1 MAVSTAGETTAL
13 GPRRL
18 PEGFQAADSATLAVV
33 AIVALLCVPARMIL
47 RGLPLSVTPAD
58 VVGLALGLFWL
69 FAQSTTTLG
78 AAKGRNPARTGLFLY
93 LAASLAVYG
102 HAAFGYL
109 EKDELNLMDHALV
122 VLVGGIGLGLAVCD
136 GIASRRRL
144 DLVMRGMVVTGVVV
158 SIVGGFQSILEFD
171 LTAYMAL
178 PFLQANGVEGITN
191 VLARDDLNRVAATL
205 GHPIEFAVVSAMILP
220 VAVHYAVHA
229 RDRGSSPLRWW
240 FCTAMIAMGLVYS
253 VSRTG
258 VIAVATVG
266 VVLMAGWPA
275 RRRLRAL
282 GVVFGFLV
290 VVQIVMPGVL
300 GTFYR
305 LFAGFGSDDSIR
317 YRVHDY
323 PNALEEFLR
332 HPWLGRGLATW
343 YAPKHQVFDNQYL
356 LTLVESGIVG
366 VLAFLAL
373 VGTGVYAAQRARHL
387 TSDPVLRDLALSMT
401 APLLVPVVCS
411 ITFDQLSYPAATGL
425 MFLQAGAAGA
435 LLRVV
440 RKENAAAG
448 KSLSPRT
455 PEVRPYS

>member
-1 MAVSTAGETTAL
+1 MTVSTAGEATHAAPPPL
-13 GPRRL
+13 R
-18 PEGFQAADSATLAVV
+18 ESFQAADSATVAVV
-33 AIVALLCVPARMIL
+33 AVVALLCVPARTIL

-58 VVGLALGLFWL
+58 LAGLLAGLLWL
-69 FAQSTTTLG
+69 FGQATTTLG
-78 AAKGRNPARTGLFLY
+78 ASKGRNPVRSGLFAY

-109 EKDELNLMDHALV
+109 PGDELNLMDHGLV
-122 VLVGGIGLGLAVCD
+122 VLVGGIGLGLGVCD
-136 GIASRRRL
+136 GIANRRRL
-144 DLVMRGMVVTGVVV
+144 DLVMKGIIVAGVVV
-158 SIVGGFQSILEFD
+158 SIVGGFQSVLEFD
-171 LTAYMAL
+171 LTRYMTL
-178 PFLQANGVEGITN
+178 PFLQANSVEGTAN

-205 GHPIEFAVVSAMILP
+205 GHPIEFAVVSVMILP
-220 VAVHYAVHA
+220 IAVHYALHA
-229 RDRGSSPLRWW
+229 RDRGDSPRRWW
-240 FCTAMIAMGLVYS
+240 FCTAMIAMGLAYS

-258 VIAVATVG
+258 IIALATVG

-282 GVVFGFLV
+282 GVVLGFLV
-290 VVQIVMPGVL
+290 LVQILMPGVL
-300 GTFYR
+300 STFYR

-323 PNALEEFLR
+323 PNALAEFLR

-366 VLAFLAL
+366 VAAFLAL
-373 VGTGVYAAQRARHL
+373 LATGVYAVQRARRL

-401 APLLVPVVCS
+401 GPLLVPLVCS
-411 ITFDQLSYPAATGL
+411 ITFDQLSYPAATNL
-425 MFLQAGAAGA
+425 MFLQLGAAGA

-440 RKENAAAG
+440 KRENAARA
-448 KSLSPRT
+448 LSPRT
-455 PEVRPYS
+455 SEALPCS